1 MNMSKIFCVDLTKY
15 NQDQLTKISDI
26 IGINSGSLVEA
37 KVNGTKRVYFDH
49 ENRLF
54 IGELVKDATKYI
66 RSYKNL
72 VLTENFAH
80 LSKREKDQLI
90 NMDPYKFN
98 TKNVDKNDLFN
109 SVDETEI
116 IEIKGDVTK
125 NEIVNVVRV
134 SNVVLEI
141 DAILD
146 KIADFG
152 IKSLTKEEKD
162 FLDKESMK

>member
-1 MNMSKIFCVDLTKY
+1 MSKIFCVDLTKY

-26 IGINSGSLVEA
+26 IGINSSSLIES

-54 IGELVKDATKYI
+54 IGELVKDDTKYI

-72 VLTENFAH
+72 VLTEDFAH

-98 TKNVDKNDLFN
+98 TKNVDKNDFFN
-109 SVDETEI
+109 SVVETKI
-116 IEIKGDVTK
+116 DVSK
-125 NEIVNVVRV
+125 SEVVDVVRV
-134 SNVVLEI
+134 SNIVLEI

-146 KIADFG
+146 KISDYG

-162 FLDKESMK
+162 FLDKESMS

>member
-26 IGINSGSLVEA
+26 IGINSSSLIES

-54 IGELVKDATKYI
+54 IGELVKDDTKYI

-72 VLTENFAH
+72 VLTEDFAH

-98 TKNVDKNDLFN
+98 TKNVDKNDFFN
-109 SVDETEI
+109 SVVETKI
-116 IEIKGDVTK
+116 DVSK
-125 NEIVNVVRV
+125 SEVVDVVRV
-134 SNVVLEI
+134 SNIVLEI

-146 KIADFG
+146 KISDYG

-162 FLDKESMK
+162 FLDKESMS